1 MPLRLALLLIV
12 ALAGPSAALAHSYSY
27 DDFKVGHLWS
37 PVPEEGE
44 DTLVVYGPLIAT
56 GDAAITIT
64 GIASPDAAEV
74 RFRKVEDGV
83 ESWPESLVLEPGRPL
98 GLAAWREHIWLGGL
112 TRPLHDGDAV
122 ILELTL
128 SDGRRLEV
136 ESMVE
141 DTPGD

>member
-1 MPLRLALLLIV
+1 MPVRLALLLI
-12 ALAGPSAALAHSYSY
+12 ALLAGAPAALAHSYSF

-44 DTLVVYGPLIAT
+44 DSLVVYGPLIAS
-56 GDAAITIT
+56 GDGAITVT
-64 GIASPDAAEV
+64 GVTSPDAAQA

-122 ILELTL
+122 TLELTL
-128 SDGRRLEV
+128 SDGRHLEV

-141 DTPGD
+141 NAPGD